1 MISVTE
7 NRDFWHLEILVGR
20 VTFLLF
26 FQNKVSSVT
35 FTAGTSNDDLK
46 KLKQVDVESRH
57 TGWVNKHK
65 YYPITF

>member
-1 MISVTE
+1 METV
-7 NRDFWHLEILVGR
+7 LVGY

-57 TGWVNKHK
+57 TGWVNTHN
-65 YYPITF
+65 IILLLSEIR